1 MAYKFRLPEMG
12 EGLTEGDIA
21 SFLVKEGDQV
31 KDGDPLVE
39 IQTDKSTTQLV
50 SPVAGTIKKIEAK
63 EDDHVEKG
71 NDLVL
76 IDDGKDGVSTNVEDE
91 DAEDADDS
99 ADDTA
104 AEESSAPVESEAPA
118 ASSAPAP
125 APKQGGVAPLA
136 EPNKLVM
143 AMPSVRQYARDKG
156 VDISLVQPSG
166 NHGQVLKED
175 IDNFNG
181 AAASGPAAS
190 APAANATVAAS
201 APAAGNTIKPYEGAG
216 KDAETRE
223 PLSKMR
229 QIIAKNMRESAD
241 ISPMVTVFANAEVS
255 KMMANRKKY
264 KPVAADQ
271 GIHLTFLPY
280 VVKALIAMMKKY
292 PEFNS
297 SIDDSTQELVQKHYY
312 NIGIAT
318 STDHGL
324 YNPNIKNADSK
335 SMFEIAKEISDNA
348 EAAEENKLS
357 PESMVHGC
365 MTISNIGSMRGGWFT
380 PIINQPEVA
389 ILGMGTIA
397 TEPVVNADG
406 EIVVGHN
413 MKLSLT
419 VDHRL
424 IDGAL
429 ATEALNYLKKLL
441 EDPELLMME
450 G

>member
-76 IDDGKDGVSTNVEDE
+76 IDDGKDGVSTNVDSE
-91 DAEDADDS
+91 DAEDADDG

-104 AEESSAPVESEAPA
+104 AEESSAPAESEAPA
-118 ASSAPAP
+118 ASSEPAP
-125 APKQGGVAPLA
+125 APKQGAVAPLA

-181 AAASGPAAS
+181 AAAS
-190 APAANATVAAS
+190 APAANTASTAAS
-201 APAAGNTIKPYEGAG
+201 APAAGNAIKPYEGAG

-229 QIIAKNMRESAD
+229 QIIAKNMRDSVD

-264 KPVAADQ
+264 KAIAADQ

-357 PESMVHGC
+357 PDSMAHGC

-397 TEPVVNADG
+397 TEPIVNADG

>member
-76 IDDGKDGVSTNVEDE
+76 IDDGKDGVSTNVDSE
-91 DAEDADDS
+91 DAEDADDG

-104 AEESSAPVESEAPA
+104 AEESSAPAESEAPA
-118 ASSAPAP
+118 ASSEPAP

-181 AAASGPAAS
+181 AAAS
-190 APAANATVAAS
+190 APATNTASTAAS
-201 APAAGNTIKPYEGAG
+201 APAAGNAIKPYEGAG

-229 QIIAKNMRESAD
+229 QIIAKNMRDSVD
-241 ISPMVTVFANAEVS
+241 ISPMVTVFANAEIS

-264 KPVAADQ
+264 KAIAADQ

-357 PESMVHGC
+357 PDSMAHGC

-397 TEPVVNADG
+397 TEPIVNADG

>member
-76 IDDGKDGVSTNVEDE
+76 IDDGKDGVSTNVDSE
-91 DAEDADDS
+91 DAEDADDG

-104 AEESSAPVESEAPA
+104 AEESSAPAESEAPA
-118 ASSAPAP
+118 ASSEPAP

-181 AAASGPAAS
+181 AAASAPAANTASTAAS
-190 APAANATVAAS
+190 APV
-201 APAAGNTIKPYEGAG
+201 AGNAIKPYEGAG

-229 QIIAKNMRESAD
+229 QIIAKNMRDSVD

-264 KPVAADQ
+264 KAIAADQ

-357 PESMVHGC
+357 PDSMAHGC

-397 TEPVVNADG
+397 TEPIVNADG

>member
-76 IDDGKDGVSTNVEDE
+76 IDDGKDGVSTNVDSE
-91 DAEDADDS
+91 DAEDADDG

-104 AEESSAPVESEAPA
+104 AEESSAPAESEAPA
-118 ASSAPAP
+118 ASSEPAP

-181 AAASGPAAS
+181 AAAS
-190 APAANATVAAS
+190 APAANTASTAAS
-201 APAAGNTIKPYEGAG
+201 APAAGNAIKPYEGAG

-229 QIIAKNMRESAD
+229 QIIAKNMRDSVD

-264 KPVAADQ
+264 KAIAADQ

-312 NIGIAT
+312 NIGMAT

-357 PESMVHGC
+357 PDSMAHGC

-397 TEPVVNADG
+397 TEPIVNADG

>member
-76 IDDGKDGVSTNVEDE
+76 IDDGKDGVSTNV

-104 AEESSAPVESEAPA
+104 AEESSAPAESEAPA
-118 ASSAPAP
+118 ASSEPAP

-166 NHGQVLKED
+166 NHGQVLKID

-181 AAASGPAAS
+181 NAAS
-190 APAANATVAAS
+190 APAAAATAPAAS

-229 QIIAKNMRESAD
+229 QIIAKNMRDSVD

-264 KPVAADQ
+264 KAIAADQ

-357 PESMVHGC
+357 PDSMAHGC

-397 TEPVVNADG
+397 VSYTHLTLPTKR
-406 EIVVGHN
+406 IV
-413 MKLSLT
+413 
-419 VDHRL
+419 
-424 IDGAL
+424 
-429 ATEALNYLKKLL
+429 
-441 EDPELLMME
+441 
-450 G
+450 

>member
-76 IDDGKDGVSTNVEDE
+76 IDDGKDGVSTNVDSE
-91 DAEDADDS
+91 DAEDADDG

-104 AEESSAPVESEAPA
+104 AEESSAPAESEAPA
-118 ASSAPAP
+118 ASSEPAP

-181 AAASGPAAS
+181 AAAS
-190 APAANATVAAS
+190 APAANTASTAAS
-201 APAAGNTIKPYEGAG
+201 APAAGNAIKPYEGAG

-229 QIIAKNMRESAD
+229 QIIAKNMRDSVD

-264 KPVAADQ
+264 KAIAADQ

-357 PESMVHGC
+357 PDSMAHGC

-397 TEPVVNADG
+397 TEPIVNADG

-429 ATEALNYLKKLL
+429 ATEALNYLEKLL

>member
-21 SFLVKEGDQV
+21 SFLVKEGD
-31 KDGDPLVE
+31 KIKADDPLVE

-50 SPVAGTIKKIEAK
+50 SPVDGTITKLDAK

-71 NDLVL
+71 DDLVE
-76 IDDGKDGVSTNVEDE
+76 IDDGKDAVSTNVE
-91 DAEDADDS
+91 AEDGDSDDDS
-99 ADDTA
+99 ADEEPA
-104 AEESSAPVESEAPA
+104 EEESSAPAESEASAKPA
-118 ASSAPAP
+118 APA
-125 APKQGGVAPLA
+125 KGGVAPLA
-136 EPNKLVM
+136 KPNKLVM

-181 AAASGPAAS
+181 AAASAS
-190 APAANATVAAS
+190 ATAPAAAA
-201 APAAGNTIKPYEGAG
+201 APKAGNTIKPYTAAG
-216 KDAETRE
+216 EDAETRE
-223 PLSKMR
+223 PLSNMR
-229 QIIAKNMRESAD
+229 KIIAKNMRESAD

-255 KMMANRKKY
+255 KIMANRKKY

-280 VVKALIAMMKKY
+280 VVKAVIAMMKKY

-335 SMFEIAKEISDNA
+335 SMFQIAKEITDNA
-348 EAAEENKLS
+348 QAAEDNKLS
-357 PESMVHGC
+357 PESMAHGC

-397 TEPVVNADG
+397 TEPVVNAEG

>member
-21 SFLVKEGDQV
+21 SFLVKEGDQI
-31 KDGDPLVE
+31 KADDPLVE

-50 SPVAGTIKKIEAK
+50 SPVDGTVTKLDAK

-71 NDLVL
+71 DDLVE
-76 IDDGKDGVSTNVEDE
+76 IDDGKDGVSTNVEADDD
-91 DAEDADDS
+91 DADAGDDS
-99 ADDTA
+99 ADEA
-104 AEESSAPVESEAPA
+104 PAEEESSAPAESAAPA
-118 ASSAPAP
+118 KPAAPA
-125 APKQGGVAPLA
+125 KGGVAPLA
-136 EPNKLVM
+136 QPNKLVM

-181 AAASGPAAS
+181 AAAS
-190 APAANATVAAS
+190 APAAASEAAT
-201 APAAGNTIKPYEGAG
+201 APKAGNTITPYTGAG
-216 KDAETRE
+216 QDAETRE
-223 PLSKMR
+223 PLSNMR
-229 QIIAKNMRESAD
+229 KIIAKNMRDSVD

-255 KMMANRKKY
+255 KLMANRKKY
-264 KPVAADQ
+264 KPVAAEQ

-297 SIDDSTQELVQKHYY
+297 SIDDSTHELVQKHYY

-348 EAAEENKLS
+348 QAAEDNKLS
-357 PESMVHGC
+357 PDSMVHGC

-397 TEPVVNADG
+397 TEPVVNDEG

>member
-21 SFLVKEGDQV
+21 SFLVKEGDQI
-31 KDGDPLVE
+31 KADDPLVE
-39 IQTDKSTTQLV
+39 VQTDKSTTQLV
-50 SPVAGTIKKIEAK
+50 SPVDGTVTKLDAK

-71 NDLVL
+71 DDLVE
-76 IDDGKDGVSTNVEDE
+76 IDDGKDGVSTNVEADDD
-91 DAEDADDS
+91 DADAGDDS
-99 ADDTA
+99 ADEA
-104 AEESSAPVESEAPA
+104 PAEEESSAPAESVAPA
-118 ASSAPAP
+118 KPAAPA
-125 APKQGGVAPLA
+125 KGGVAPLA
-136 EPNKLVM
+136 QPNKLVM

-181 AAASGPAAS
+181 AAAS
-190 APAANATVAAS
+190 APAAASEAAAA
-201 APAAGNTIKPYEGAG
+201 APKAGNTITPYTGAG
-216 KDAETRE
+216 QDAETRE
-223 PLSKMR
+223 PLSNMR
-229 QIIAKNMRESAD
+229 KIIAKNMRDSVD

-255 KMMANRKKY
+255 KLMANRKKY
-264 KPVAADQ
+264 KPVAAEQ

-297 SIDDSTQELVQKHYY
+297 SIDDSTHELVQKHYY

-348 EAAEENKLS
+348 QAAEDNKLS
-357 PESMVHGC
+357 PDSMVHGC

-397 TEPVVNADG
+397 TEPVVNDEG

>member
-21 SFLVKEGDQV
+21 SFLVKEGDQI
-31 KDGDPLVE
+31 KADDPLVE

-50 SPVAGTIKKIEAK
+50 SPVDGTVTKLDAK

-71 NDLVL
+71 DDLVE
-76 IDDGKDGVSTNVEDE
+76 IDDGKDGVSTNVEADD
-91 DAEDADDS
+91 DADAGDDS
-99 ADDTA
+99 ADEA
-104 AEESSAPVESEAPA
+104 PAEEESSAPAESAAPA
-118 ASSAPAP
+118 KPAAPA
-125 APKQGGVAPLA
+125 KGGVAPLA

-181 AAASGPAAS
+181 AAASAPAAS
-190 APAANATVAAS
+190 AETAAAA
-201 APAAGNTIKPYEGAG
+201 PKAGNTITPYTGAG
-216 KDAETRE
+216 EDAETRE
-223 PLSKMR
+223 PLSNMR
-229 QIIAKNMRESAD
+229 KIIAKNMRDSVD

-255 KMMANRKKY
+255 KLMANRKKY
-264 KPVAADQ
+264 KPVAAEQ

-297 SIDDSTQELVQKHYY
+297 SIDDSTHELVQKHYY

-348 EAAEENKLS
+348 QAAEDNKLS
-357 PESMVHGC
+357 PDSMAHGC

-397 TEPVVNADG
+397 TEPVVNDEG

-429 ATEALNYLKKLL
+429 AAEALNYLKKLL

>member
-21 SFLVKEGDQV
+21 SFLVKEGDQI
-31 KDGDPLVE
+31 KADDPLVE

-50 SPVAGTIKKIEAK
+50 SPVDGTVTKLDAK

-71 NDLVL
+71 DDLVE
-76 IDDGKDGVSTNVEDE
+76 IDDGKDGVSTNVE
-91 DAEDADDS
+91 AEDDDDAGDDS
-99 ADDTA
+99 AD
-104 AEESSAPVESEAPA
+104 EAPA
-118 ASSAPAP
+118 EEEFAAPAESVAP
-125 APKQGGVAPLA
+125 AKPAAPAKGGVAPLA
-136 EPNKLVM
+136 EPNKPVM

-181 AAASGPAAS
+181 AAAS
-190 APAANATVAAS
+190 APAAGAATAEAA
-201 APAAGNTIKPYEGAG
+201 APKAGNTIKPYTGAG
-216 KDAETRE
+216 EDAETRE
-223 PLSKMR
+223 PLSNMR
-229 QIIAKNMRESAD
+229 KIIAKNMRDSAD
-241 ISPMVTVFANAEVS
+241 ISPMVTIFANAEVS
-255 KMMANRKKY
+255 KIMANRKKY

-280 VVKALIAMMKKY
+280 VVKALVAMMKKY

-348 EAAEENKLS
+348 QAAEDNKLS
-357 PESMVHGC
+357 PESMAHGC

-397 TEPVVNADG
+397 TEPVVNAEG

>member
-76 IDDGKDGVSTNVEDE
+76 IDDGKDGVSTNVDSE

-99 ADDTA
+99 ANDTA
-104 AEESSAPVESEAPA
+104 AEESSAPAESETPA
-118 ASSAPAP
+118 ASSEPAP

-181 AAASGPAAS
+181 AAAS
-190 APAANATVAAS
+190 APAANTATAAAS

-241 ISPMVTVFANAEVS
+241 ISPMVTVFANAEAS

-264 KPVAADQ
+264 KAVAADQ

-348 EAAEENKLS
+348 QAAEDNKLS
-357 PESMVHGC
+357 PESMAHGC
-365 MTISNIGSMRGGWFT
+365 ITISNIGSMRGGWFT

>member
-76 IDDGKDGVSTNVEDE
+76 IDDGKDGVSTNVDSE

-99 ADDTA
+99 ANDTA
-104 AEESSAPVESEAPA
+104 AEESSAPAESETPA
-118 ASSAPAP
+118 ASSEPAP

-181 AAASGPAAS
+181 AAASAPAANTATAAAS
-190 APAANATVAAS
+190 APS
-201 APAAGNTIKPYEGAG
+201 AGNTIKPYEGAG

-264 KPVAADQ
+264 KAVAADQ

-297 SIDDSTQELVQKHYY
+297 SIDDSTQELVQKHFY

-324 YNPNIKNADSK
+324 YNPNIKDADSK

-348 EAAEENKLS
+348 QAAEDNKLS
-357 PESMVHGC
+357 PESMAHGC
-365 MTISNIGSMRGGWFT
+365 ITISNIGSMRGGWFT

>member
-76 IDDGKDGVSTNVEDE
+76 IDDGKDGVSTNV

-104 AEESSAPVESEAPA
+104 AEESSAPAESEAPA
-118 ASSAPAP
+118 ASSEPAP

-166 NHGQVLKED
+166 NHGQVLKID

-181 AAASGPAAS
+181 NAAS
-190 APAANATVAAS
+190 APAAAATASAAS
-201 APAAGNTIKPYEGAG
+201 APAAGNAIKPYEGAG

-229 QIIAKNMRESAD
+229 QIIAKNMRDSVD

-264 KPVAADQ
+264 KAIAADQ

-357 PESMVHGC
+357 PDSMAHGC

-397 TEPVVNADG
+397 TEPIVNADG

>member
-76 IDDGKDGVSTNVEDE
+76 IDDGKDGVSTNVDSE
-91 DAEDADDS
+91 DAEDADGG

-104 AEESSAPVESEAPA
+104 AEESSAPAESEAPA
-118 ASSAPAP
+118 ASSEPAP

-181 AAASGPAAS
+181 AAAS
-190 APAANATVAAS
+190 APAANTASTAAS
-201 APAAGNTIKPYEGAG
+201 APAAGNAIKPYEGAG

-229 QIIAKNMRESAD
+229 QIIAKNMRDSVD

-264 KPVAADQ
+264 KAIAADQ

-357 PESMVHGC
+357 PDSMAHGC

-397 TEPVVNADG
+397 TEPIVNADG

>member
-76 IDDGKDGVSTNVEDE
+76 IDDGKDGVSTNVDSE
-91 DAEDADDS
+91 DAEDADDG

-104 AEESSAPVESEAPA
+104 AEESSAPAESEAPA
-118 ASSAPAP
+118 ASSEPAP

-143 AMPSVRQYARDKG
+143 AMASVRQYARDKG

-181 AAASGPAAS
+181 AAAS
-190 APAANATVAAS
+190 APAANTASTAAS
-201 APAAGNTIKPYEGAG
+201 APAAGNAIKPYEGAG

-229 QIIAKNMRESAD
+229 QIIAKNMRDSVD

-264 KPVAADQ
+264 KAIAADQ

-357 PESMVHGC
+357 PDSMAHGC

-397 TEPVVNADG
+397 TEPIVNADG

>member
-12 EGLTEGDIA
+12 EGLTEGDVA
-21 SFLVKEGDQV
+21 SFLVKEGDQI
-31 KDGDPLVE
+31 KADDPLVE

-50 SPVAGTIKKIEAK
+50 SPVDGTVTKIDVK

-71 NDLVL
+71 DDLVE
-76 IDDGKDGVSTNVEDE
+76 IDDGNDGVNTNVETD
-91 DAEDADDS
+91 DSDSDDS
-99 ADDTA
+99 ADEA
-104 AEESSAPVESEAPA
+104 PAEEESAPAESEAPA
-118 ASSAPAP
+118 KPAAPA
-125 APKQGGVAPLA
+125 AKQGGVAPLA

-181 AAASGPAAS
+181 AAAA
-190 APAANATVAAS
+190 
-201 APAAGNTIKPYEGAG
+201 APAAGAAAATAAAPKAGNTITPYTGAG
-216 KDAETRE
+216 QDAETRE
-223 PLSKMR
+223 PLSNMR
-229 QIIAKNMRESAD
+229 KIIAKNMRESAD
-241 ISPMVTVFANAEVS
+241 ISPMVTIFANAEVS
-255 KMMANRKKY
+255 KLMANRKKY

-280 VVKALIAMMKKY
+280 VVKAIIAMMKKY

-312 NIGIAT
+312 NVGIAT

-335 SMFEIAKEISDNA
+335 SMFEIAKEISENA
-348 EAAEENKLS
+348 QAAEDNKLS
-357 PESMVHGC
+357 PDSMDHGC
-365 MTISNIGSMRGGWFT
+365 ITISNIGSMRGGWFT

-397 TEPVVNADG
+397 TEPVVNEDG

>member
-76 IDDGKDGVSTNVEDE
+76 IDDGKDGVSTNV

-99 ADDTA
+99 AGDTA
-104 AEESSAPVESEAPA
+104 AEESSAPAESEAPA
-118 ASSAPAP
+118 ASSEPAP

-166 NHGQVLKED
+166 NHGQVLKID

-181 AAASGPAAS
+181 NAAS
-190 APAANATVAAS
+190 APAAAATALAAS
-201 APAAGNTIKPYEGAG
+201 APAAGNAIKPYEGAG

-229 QIIAKNMRESAD
+229 QIIAKNMRDSVD

-264 KPVAADQ
+264 KAIAADQ

-357 PESMVHGC
+357 PDSMAHGC

-397 TEPVVNADG
+397 TEPIVNADG

>member
-21 SFLVKEGDQV
+21 SFLVKEDDQV

-76 IDDGKDGVSTNVEDE
+76 IDDGKDGVSTNV

-104 AEESSAPVESEAPA
+104 AEESSAPAESEAPA
-118 ASSAPAP
+118 ASSEPAP

-166 NHGQVLKED
+166 NHGQVLKID

-181 AAASGPAAS
+181 NAAS
-190 APAANATVAAS
+190 APAAAAS
-201 APAAGNTIKPYEGAG
+201 APAAGNAIKPYEGDG

-229 QIIAKNMRESAD
+229 QIIAKNMRDSVD

-264 KPVAADQ
+264 KAIAADQ

-357 PESMVHGC
+357 PDSMAHGC
-365 MTISNIGSMRGGWFT
+365 MTISNIGSMCGGWFT

-397 TEPVVNADG
+397 TEPIVNADG

>member
-21 SFLVKEGDQV
+21 SFSVKEGDQV

-76 IDDGKDGVSTNVEDE
+76 IDDGKDGVSTNVDDE

-104 AEESSAPVESEAPA
+104 AEESSAPAESEAPA
-118 ASSAPAP
+118 ASSEPAP

-181 AAASGPAAS
+181 AAAS
-190 APAANATVAAS
+190 APAANTAAAS

-357 PESMVHGC
+357 PESMAHGC

>member
-21 SFLVKEGDQV
+21 SFLVKEGDQI
-31 KDGDPLVE
+31 KADDPLVE

-50 SPVAGTIKKIEAK
+50 SPVDGTVTKLDAK

-71 NDLVL
+71 DDLVE
-76 IDDGKDGVSTNVEDE
+76 IDDGKDGVSTNVEADDDE
-91 DAEDADDS
+91 DAGDDS
-99 ADDTA
+99 ADEA
-104 AEESSAPVESEAPA
+104 PAEEESSAPAESAAPA
-118 ASSAPAP
+118 KPAAPA
-125 APKQGGVAPLA
+125 KGGVAPLA

-181 AAASGPAAS
+181 AAAS
-190 APAANATVAAS
+190 APAAAETAAA
-201 APAAGNTIKPYEGAG
+201 APKAGNTITPYTGAG
-216 KDAETRE
+216 EDAETRE
-223 PLSKMR
+223 PLSNMR
-229 QIIAKNMRESAD
+229 KIIAKNMRDSVD

-255 KMMANRKKY
+255 KLMANRKKY
-264 KPVAADQ
+264 KPVAAEQ

-297 SIDDSTQELVQKHYY
+297 SIDDSTHELVQKHYY

-348 EAAEENKLS
+348 QAAEDNKLS
-357 PESMVHGC
+357 PDSMAHGC

-397 TEPVVNADG
+397 TEPVVNDEG

>member
-76 IDDGKDGVSTNVEDE
+76 IDDGKDGVSTNVDSE
-91 DAEDADDS
+91 DAKDADDG

-104 AEESSAPVESEAPA
+104 AEESSAPAESEAPA
-118 ASSAPAP
+118 ASSEPAP

-181 AAASGPAAS
+181 AAAS
-190 APAANATVAAS
+190 APAANTASTAAS
-201 APAAGNTIKPYEGAG
+201 APAAGNAIKPYEGAG

-229 QIIAKNMRESAD
+229 QIIAKNMRDSVD

-264 KPVAADQ
+264 KAIAADQ

-357 PESMVHGC
+357 PDSMAHGC

-397 TEPVVNADG
+397 TEPIVNADG

>member
-21 SFLVKEGDQV
+21 SFLVKEGDQI
-31 KDGDPLVE
+31 KADDPLVE
-39 IQTDKSTTQLV
+39 VQTDKSTTQLV
-50 SPVAGTIKKIEAK
+50 SPVDGTVTKLDAK

-71 NDLVL
+71 DDLVE
-76 IDDGKDGVSTNVEDE
+76 IDDGKDGVSTNVEADDD
-91 DAEDADDS
+91 DADAGDDS
-99 ADDTA
+99 ADEA
-104 AEESSAPVESEAPA
+104 PAEEESSAPAESAAPA
-118 ASSAPAP
+118 KPAGP
-125 APKQGGVAPLA
+125 AKGGVAPLA
-136 EPNKLVM
+136 QPNKLVM

-181 AAASGPAAS
+181 AAAS
-190 APAANATVAAS
+190 APAAASEAAAA
-201 APAAGNTIKPYEGAG
+201 APKAGNTITPYTGAG
-216 KDAETRE
+216 QDAETRE
-223 PLSKMR
+223 PLSNMR
-229 QIIAKNMRESAD
+229 KIIAKNMRDSVD

-255 KMMANRKKY
+255 KLMANRKKY
-264 KPVAADQ
+264 KPVAAEQ

-297 SIDDSTQELVQKHYY
+297 SIDDSTHELVQKHYY

-348 EAAEENKLS
+348 QAAEDNKLS
-357 PESMVHGC
+357 PDSMVHGC

-397 TEPVVNADG
+397 TEPVVNDEG

>member
-76 IDDGKDGVSTNVEDE
+76 IDDGKDGVSTNVDSE
-91 DAEDADDS
+91 DAEDADDG

-104 AEESSAPVESEAPA
+104 AEESSAPAESEAPA
-118 ASSAPAP
+118 ASSEPAP

-181 AAASGPAAS
+181 AAAS
-190 APAANATVAAS
+190 APAANTASTVAS
-201 APAAGNTIKPYEGAG
+201 APAAGNAIKPYEGAG

-229 QIIAKNMRESAD
+229 QIIAKNMRDSVD

-264 KPVAADQ
+264 KAIAADQ

-357 PESMVHGC
+357 PDSMAHGC

-397 TEPVVNADG
+397 TEPIVNADG

>member
-21 SFLVKEGDQV
+21 SFLVKEGDQI
-31 KDGDPLVE
+31 KADDPLVE

-50 SPVAGTIKKIEAK
+50 SPVDGTVTKLDAK

-71 NDLVL
+71 DDLVE
-76 IDDGKDGVSTNVEDE
+76 IDDGKDGVSTNVEADD
-91 DAEDADDS
+91 DADAGDDS
-99 ADDTA
+99 ADEA
-104 AEESSAPVESEAPA
+104 PAEEESSAPAESAAPA
-118 ASSAPAP
+118 KPAAPA
-125 APKQGGVAPLA
+125 KGGVAPLA

-181 AAASGPAAS
+181 AAASAPAAS
-190 APAANATVAAS
+190 AETAAAA
-201 APAAGNTIKPYEGAG
+201 PKAGNTITPYTGAG
-216 KDAETRE
+216 EDAETRE
-223 PLSKMR
+223 PLSNMR
-229 QIIAKNMRESAD
+229 KIIAKNMRDSVD

-255 KMMANRKKY
+255 KLMANRKKY
-264 KPVAADQ
+264 KPVAAEQ

-297 SIDDSTQELVQKHYY
+297 SIDDSTHELVQKHYY

-348 EAAEENKLS
+348 QAAEDNKLS
-357 PESMVHGC
+357 PDSMAHGC

-397 TEPVVNADG
+397 TEPVVNDEG

-441 EDPELLMME
+441 VDPELLMME

>member
-181 AAASGPAAS
+181 AAASAPAAS

-216 KDAETRE
+216 KDDETRE

>member
-76 IDDGKDGVSTNVEDE
+76 IDDGKDGVSTNVDDE

-104 AEESSAPVESEAPA
+104 AEESSAPAESEAPA
-118 ASSAPAP
+118 ASSEPAP

-181 AAASGPAAS
+181 AAAS
-190 APAANATVAAS
+190 APAANTAAS

-357 PESMVHGC
+357 PESMAHGC

>member
-21 SFLVKEGDQV
+21 SFLVKEGDQI
-31 KDGDPLVE
+31 KADDPLVE

-50 SPVAGTIKKIEAK
+50 SPVDGTVTKLDAK

-71 NDLVL
+71 DDLVE
-76 IDDGKDGVSTNVEDE
+76 IDDGKDGVSTNVEADDD
-91 DAEDADDS
+91 DADAGDDS
-99 ADDTA
+99 ADEA
-104 AEESSAPVESEAPA
+104 PAEEESSAPAESAAPA
-118 ASSAPAP
+118 KPAAPA
-125 APKQGGVAPLA
+125 KGGVAPLA
-136 EPNKLVM
+136 QPNKLVM

-181 AAASGPAAS
+181 AAAS
-190 APAANATVAAS
+190 APAAASEAAAA
-201 APAAGNTIKPYEGAG
+201 APKAGNTITPYTGAG
-216 KDAETRE
+216 QDAETRE
-223 PLSKMR
+223 PLSNMR
-229 QIIAKNMRESAD
+229 KIIAKNMRDSVD

-255 KMMANRKKY
+255 KLMANRKKY
-264 KPVAADQ
+264 KPVAAEQ

-297 SIDDSTQELVQKHYY
+297 SIDDSTHELVQKHYY

-348 EAAEENKLS
+348 QAAEDNKLS
-357 PESMVHGC
+357 PDSMVHGC

-397 TEPVVNADG
+397 TEPVVNDEG

>member
-76 IDDGKDGVSTNVEDE
+76 IDDGKDGVSTNVDSE
-91 DAEDADDS
+91 DAEDADDG

-104 AEESSAPVESEAPA
+104 AEESSAPAESEAPA
-118 ASSAPAP
+118 ASSEPAP

-181 AAASGPAAS
+181 AAAS
-190 APAANATVAAS
+190 APAANTASTAAS
-201 APAAGNTIKPYEGAG
+201 APAAGNAIKPYEGAG

-229 QIIAKNMRESAD
+229 QIIAKNMRDSVD

-255 KMMANRKKY
+255 KMIANRKKY
-264 KPVAADQ
+264 KAIAADQ

-357 PESMVHGC
+357 PDSMAHGC

-397 TEPVVNADG
+397 TEPIVNADG

>member
-39 IQTDKSTTQLV
+39 VQTDKSTTQLV
-50 SPVAGTIKKIEAK
+50 SPVDGTVKKLEAK

-71 NDLVL
+71 DDLVL
-76 IDDGKDGVSTNVEDE
+76 IDDGKDGVSTNVEAEDGDDD
-91 DAEDADDS
+91 DAEDTS
-99 ADDTA
+99 
-104 AEESSAPVESEAPA
+104 AEESSAPAEESSSASVASLAPA
-118 ASSAPAP
+118 S
-125 APKQGGVAPLA
+125 GNVAPLA

-156 VDISLVQPSG
+156 VDISLVQPTG
-166 NHGQVLKED
+166 KHGQVLKVD

-181 AAASGPAAS
+181 AAQPAAAGQAAAAQTS
-190 APAANATVAAS
+190 APAKT
-201 APAAGNTIKPYEGAG
+201 AGNTIKAYDGGNP
-216 KDAETRE
+216 DAETRE

-229 QIIAKNMRESAD
+229 QIIAKNMRDSVD
-241 ISPMVTVFANAEVS
+241 ISPMVTIFANAEVS
-255 KMMANRKKY
+255 KLMANRKKF
-264 KPVAADQ
+264 KQVAADQ

-292 PEFNS
+292 PEFNC

-335 SMFEIAKEISDNA
+335 SMFEIAKEISANA
-348 EAAEENKLS
+348 QAAEDNKLS
-357 PESMVHGC
+357 PDSMAGGS

-397 TEPVVNADG
+397 TEPIVNDEG

>member
-1 MAYKFRLPEMG
+1 MAYKFRRPEMG

-21 SFLVKEGDQV
+21 SFLVKEGDQI
-31 KDGDPLVE
+31 KADDPLVE
-39 IQTDKSTTQLV
+39 VQTDKSTTQLV
-50 SPVAGTIKKIEAK
+50 SPVDGTVTKLDAK

-71 NDLVL
+71 DDLVE
-76 IDDGKDGVSTNVEDE
+76 IDDGKDGVSTNVEADDD
-91 DAEDADDS
+91 DADAGDDS
-99 ADDTA
+99 ADEA
-104 AEESSAPVESEAPA
+104 PAEEESSAPAESAAPA
-118 ASSAPAP
+118 KPAAPA
-125 APKQGGVAPLA
+125 KGGVAPLA
-136 EPNKLVM
+136 QPNKLVM

-181 AAASGPAAS
+181 AAASTPAAAS
-190 APAANATVAAS
+190 EAAAAAPK
-201 APAAGNTIKPYEGAG
+201 AGNTITPYTGAG
-216 KDAETRE
+216 QDAETRE
-223 PLSKMR
+223 PLSNMR
-229 QIIAKNMRESAD
+229 KIIAKNMRDSVD

-255 KMMANRKKY
+255 KLMANRKKY
-264 KPVAADQ
+264 KPVAAEQ

-297 SIDDSTQELVQKHYY
+297 SIDDSTHELVQKHYY

-348 EAAEENKLS
+348 QAAEDNKLS
-357 PESMVHGC
+357 PDSMVHGC

-397 TEPVVNADG
+397 TEPVVNDEG

>member
-76 IDDGKDGVSTNVEDE
+76 IDDGKDGVSTNV

-99 ADDTA
+99 AGDTA
-104 AEESSAPVESEAPA
+104 AEESSAPAESEAPA
-118 ASSAPAP
+118 ASSEPAP

-166 NHGQVLKED
+166 NHGQVLKID

-181 AAASGPAAS
+181 NAAS
-190 APAANATVAAS
+190 APAAAAS
-201 APAAGNTIKPYEGAG
+201 APAAGNAIKPYEGAG

-229 QIIAKNMRESAD
+229 QIIAKNMRDSVD

-264 KPVAADQ
+264 KAIAADQ

-357 PESMVHGC
+357 PDSMAHGC

-397 TEPVVNADG
+397 TEPIVNADG

>member
-21 SFLVKEGDQV
+21 SFLVKEGDQI
-31 KDGDPLVE
+31 KADDPLVE

-50 SPVAGTIKKIEAK
+50 SPVDGTVTKLDAK

-71 NDLVL
+71 DDLVE
-76 IDDGKDGVSTNVEDE
+76 IDDGKDGVSTNVEAD
-91 DAEDADDS
+91 DDDSDDAD
-99 ADDTA
+99 
-104 AEESSAPVESEAPA
+104 EAPA
-118 ASSAPAP
+118 EEESAAPSESAAPAKP
-125 APKQGGVAPLA
+125 AAPAKGGVAPLA

-181 AAASGPAAS
+181 AAASAPAAS
-190 APAANATVAAS
+190 AEAVAA
-201 APAAGNTIKPYEGAG
+201 APKAGNTIKPYTGAG
-216 KDAETRE
+216 EDAETRE
-223 PLSKMR
+223 PLSNMR
-229 QIIAKNMRESAD
+229 KIIAKNMRDSVD

-255 KMMANRKKY
+255 KLMANRKKY

-297 SIDDSTQELVQKHYY
+297 SIDDSTHELVQKHYY

-335 SMFEIAKEISDNA
+335 SMFEIAKEISANA
-348 EAAEENKLS
+348 QAAEDNKLS
-357 PESMVHGC
+357 PDSMAHGC

-397 TEPVVNADG
+397 TEPIVNDEG

-441 EDPELLMME
+441 EDPELLLME

>member
-76 IDDGKDGVSTNVEDE
+76 IDDGKDGISTNVEDE

-181 AAASGPAAS
+181 AAAS

-216 KDAETRE
+216 KDDETRE

>member
-76 IDDGKDGVSTNVEDE
+76 IDDGKDGVSTNVDSE
-91 DAEDADDS
+91 DAEDADDG

-104 AEESSAPVESEAPA
+104 AEESSAPAESEAPA
-118 ASSAPAP
+118 ASSEPAP

-181 AAASGPAAS
+181 AAASAPATNTASTAAS
-190 APAANATVAAS
+190 APS
-201 APAAGNTIKPYEGAG
+201 AGNAIKPYEGAG

-229 QIIAKNMRESAD
+229 QIIAKNMRDSVD
-241 ISPMVTVFANAEVS
+241 ISPMVTVFANAEIS

-264 KPVAADQ
+264 KAIAADQ

-357 PESMVHGC
+357 PDSMAHGC

-397 TEPVVNADG
+397 TEPIVNADG